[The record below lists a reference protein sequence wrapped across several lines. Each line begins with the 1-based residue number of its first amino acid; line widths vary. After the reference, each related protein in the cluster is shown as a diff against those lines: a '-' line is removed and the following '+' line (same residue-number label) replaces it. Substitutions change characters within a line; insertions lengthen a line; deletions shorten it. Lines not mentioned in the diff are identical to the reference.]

1 MPNRPGQRHGK
12 VKGCPA
18 SGYGACPII
27 PCNECRVPGS
37 RFRFFLFPATGYR
50 LPFAAFCNASVTGG
64 YRPAW
69 FCGDQAKAASAPPH
83 STGCRVLRRHA
94 KLENALAVACPLE
107 CGGEDAALV
116 CPGRS
121 IARCGGLRSEPT
133 PCNWALPRNPDYA
146 LTNARPYV
154 RMLRTVNDPTIGP
167 GFRASFRVIDE
178 GK

>member
-1 MPNRPGQRHGK
+1 MRDALRSPRWIFSGPGPTQVLALVLFFLLPRYWTVIVPGGK
-12 VKGCPA
+12 VG
-18 SGYGACPII
+18 
-27 PCNECRVPGS
+27 CRVL
-37 RFRFFLFPATGYR
+37 LFPE
-50 LPFAAFCNASVTGG
+50 CNASVTGG